1 MSKAATPLFAR
12 PPHWYIEAM
21 AYRTL
26 LITLALLLI
35 ALPCHADPAAELDV
49 ENVPTPL
56 TLPELLPPGGI
67 EDVKVEFWMRIE
79 ASYKDRPMDVR
90 FIHWHVKPIN
100 GQLVFT
106 MDSGTAGSKLHS
118 SAKTIYSKEGELI
131 AYTNIS
137 HLKGKKTS
145 EVIGT
150 IAEGQLIL
158 TTTKYD
164 ANGKASTSNQTK
176 SLEPFESSVP
186 SEWFSLVAAYH
197 FRKGS
202 LSYGFARTDTA
213 YNFQPAFTIIED
225 VGTEQVE
232 WDGQTL
238 NARMLLGDRTFGR
251 TRHDEVDSKFQ
262 YLVLPNGELMYM
274 RNLYHGYKF
283 LGYRVTK
290 EAIEKEFWLPPAE
303 VAKPEQPAE

>member
-1 MSKAATPLFAR
+1 MRTA
-12 PPHWYIEAM
+12 PPAVI
-21 AYRTL
+21 
-26 LITLALLLI
+26 LALLFV
-35 ALPCHADPAAELDV
+35 ASPCPADPEAELNV

-56 TLPELLPPGGI
+56 TLAQLLPPGGV
-67 EDVKVEFWMRIE
+67 EAVQVEFWMRIE

-90 FIHWHVKPIN
+90 FIHWHVEPIE

-106 MDSGTAGSKLHS
+106 MDSGTADSKLHS
-118 SAKTIYSKEGELI
+118 SAKTTYSKDGRLT
-131 AYTNIS
+131 AYSNTS
-137 HLKGKKTS
+137 HLKGKKTT
-145 EVIGT
+145 EVVGT
-150 IAEGQLIL
+150 VADDQLVL
-158 TTTKYD
+158 KTTKYD
-164 ANGKASTSNQTK
+164 ADGKASTSTQSK
-176 SLEPFESSVP
+176 SLAAFESSVP

-197 FRKGS
+197 FQKGS
-202 LSYGFARTDTA
+202 LSYSFARTDTA
-213 YNFQPAFTIIED
+213 YHFQHAYTTIED

-251 TRHDEVDSKFQ
+251 TRQDEVDSKLQ

-290 EAIEKEFWLPPAE
+290 EAIEQEFWLPPAE
-303 VAKPEQPAE
+303 DAEPQRPAE